1 MQPITIVV
9 SGPGHENLMRVQDQF
24 YGLSSQYSFKN
35 FYWPTDHVMF
45 FLDYPENKMTAN
57 TVWNFLM
64 TCHLG

>member
-35 FYWPTDHVMF
+35 FY
-45 FLDYPENKMTAN
+45 
-57 TVWNFLM
+57 
-64 TCHLG
+64 